1 MKAIEGFDPFDLN
14 EGPRHHERMAEL
26 RAHCPVA
33 RLDSGMLVLSRYQDV
48 KDALIDPGMLN
59 SNSARAPGVEVPP
72 QDRLFFFEYDP
83 PEHPALRAIVRTLL
97 SRRRADERTAEVREL
112 ILTLL
117 NPVLDRGGGNIVD
130 EFTAPLTGR
139 VMMRLSGFP
148 EPDAP
153 LWRGWVKDW
162 IRTGFSFTNRNE
174 RGVGF
179 AECYPEILQYLDR
192 HLDERARATERP
204 DDALTCV
211 VEARIDGK
219 PLSRTLQRMIVASL
233 PPAGG
238 NTMGNFINN
247 TFHSLAHS
255 PELFERMRTD
265 RRLVPEVVE
274 ESLRRDSPSM
284 FISRICATSGTIVD
298 EPVAKGQKVLLGLA
312 SANRDET
319 VYPYAREF
327 SIDRQ
332 GQPPH
337 VAFGWGAHTCVGAHI
352 VRHLGATLLDT
363 LLDVVATIEVEP
375 GTAPTPYVS
384 PQGNGFEEL
393 RLRTTRLARK

>member
-1 MKAIEGFDPFDLN
+1 MKVIEGFDPFDVN
-14 EGPRHHERMAEL
+14 EGPRHHERMAQL
-26 RAHCPVA
+26 RANCPVA
-33 RLDSGMLVLSRYQDV
+33 HLDSGMIVLSRYDDV
-48 KDALIDPGMLN
+48 KDALIDPAMLN
-59 SNSARAPGVEVPP
+59 SHAARAPGVEVPP
-72 QDRLFFFEYDP
+72 PDRLFFFEYDP
-83 PEHPALRAIVRTLL
+83 PEHAAVREVVRTLL
-97 SRRRADERTAEVREL
+97 SWRRAVQRTPEVREL

-117 NPVLDRGGGNIVD
+117 NPVLDAGGGNIVD

-148 EPDAP
+148 EADAP
-153 LWRGWVKDW
+153 IWRGWVQDW
-162 IRTGFSFTNRNE
+162 IRTGFSFTNRND

-179 AECYPEILQYLDR
+179 AECYPEILEYLDR
-192 HLDERARATERP
+192 HIDGRTQSTERP

-211 VEARIDGK
+211 VEARIDGR

-233 PPAGG
+233 PSAGG

-247 TFHSLAHS
+247 TFSSLAQD
-255 PELFERMRTD
+255 PELLERVRSD
-265 RRLVPEVVE
+265 RSLIREVVE

-284 FISRICATSGTIVD
+284 FISRICAADRRIVD
-298 EPVAKGQKVLLGLA
+298 EPAAKGQKVLLGLA

-319 VYPYAREF
+319 VYPNAREF
-327 SIDRQ
+327 SLDRK

-363 LLDVVATIEVEP
+363 LLDTVATIEVEP
-375 GTAPTPYVS
+375 GKKPIPYAS
-384 PQGNGFEEL
+384 PQGSGFEEL
-393 RLRTTRLARK
+393 RLRMTKLDGM